1 VRITGK
7 LEVSDEILGS
17 GGFADVRS
25 GTYEGRVV
33 AVKTMR
39 VVLQGDFPMARKVS
53 IGVHRQGCGLTI
65 LPQRFCKGVV
75 LWSTLSHPNVLKLVG
90 VQEDK
95 KRLRLVTVSERMVR
109 GNIMQYINT
118 NHANRL
124 ELVGNFTIPTAP
136 FAEIQQ

>member
-1 VRITGK
+1 MRITEE

-25 GTYEGRVV
+25 GTYKGRVV

-39 VVLQGDFPMARKVS
+39 VTLQDDFLMIRKVRIS
-53 IGVHRQGCGLTI
+53 ISHPGCGLTI
-65 LPQRFCKGVV
+65 LPQRFCKGVI

-95 KRLRLVTVSERMVR
+95 EKRQLVTVSERMVH
-109 GNIMQYINT
+109 GNVMQYIST

-124 ELVGNFTIPTAP
+124 ELVGDFTVLATP
-136 FAEIQQ
+136 FTKIQR